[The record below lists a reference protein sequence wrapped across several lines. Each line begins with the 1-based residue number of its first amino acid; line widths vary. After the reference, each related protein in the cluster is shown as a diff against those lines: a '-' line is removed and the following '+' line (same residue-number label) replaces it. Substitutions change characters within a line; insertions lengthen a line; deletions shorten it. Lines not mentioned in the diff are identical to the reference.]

1 MLRLDRICAGY
12 GRADCLFDIS
22 LEVRQQEIV
31 ALLGANGAGKSTT
44 LKVISGLVAPRSGA
58 LSFQGRLL
66 RGLPPHDLVKRG
78 LSHIP
83 EGRRVLTR
91 LTVQENLELGG
102 YHQPDKSVLCRDLD
116 RVFSLFPVLAQRK
129 GQLAGTLS
137 GGEQQML
144 AIGRGLMA
152 RPKLLLL
159 DEPSL
164 GLAPKLVVTMFELI
178 QRINKDGV
186 AVLLVEQNAYQAL
199 QIANRAYVLEAGK
212 IVLADSA
219 SNLSKNP
226 SVKAAYLGG

>member
-1 MLRLDRICAGY
+1 MLRLDHIHAGY

-22 LEVRQQEIV
+22 LEVREGEIV

-44 LKVISGLVAPRSGA
+44 LNIISGLLAARNGI
-58 LSFQGRLL
+58 LSFQNKPLNCL
-66 RGLPPHDLVKRG
+66 APHERVKQG
-78 LSHIP
+78 LSHVP

-91 LTVQENLELGG
+91 LTVLENLELGG
-102 YHQPDKSVLCRDLD
+102 YHQRDKAALSQDIE
-116 RVFSLFPVLAQRK
+116 RVFSLFPILADRK

-164 GLAPKLVVTMFELI
+164 GLAPKLVVSMFEMI
-178 QRINKDGV
+178 QRINKAGV
-186 AVLLVEQNAYQAL
+186 SVLLVEQNAFQAL

-219 SNLSKNP
+219 SNLAQNP